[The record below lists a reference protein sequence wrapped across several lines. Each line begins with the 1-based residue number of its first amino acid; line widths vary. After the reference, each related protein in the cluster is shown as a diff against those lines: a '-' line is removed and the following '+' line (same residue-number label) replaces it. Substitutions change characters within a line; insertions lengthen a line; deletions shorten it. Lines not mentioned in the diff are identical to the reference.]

1 MPFGRFLKTLGAGIL
16 LVIGGY
22 LYVHKP
28 AMPQAHFDIATL
40 EKNTDAEGEHVPAD
54 FLSDIASTT
63 ATSSVSTI
71 SSTSSI
77 SNLPG
82 QGQPPQE
89 AIDACAGHAVG
100 ASCTV
105 QTSQG
110 SMAGTCSTP
119 SSSSSL
125 ACIPK

>member
-1 MPFGRFLKTLGAGIL
+1 MPFGRFLKTLGAGVL

-22 LYVHKP
+22 VYMHKP
-28 AMPQAHFDIATL
+28 AMPQTHLDFAATQQ
-40 EKNTDAEGEHVPAD
+40 NVDTAT
-54 FLSDIASTT
+54 TT
-63 ATSSVSTI
+63 ATSSVSVT